1 METALADVRVLD
13 FTHYTAGP
21 YCTKLLADYGAD
33 VIKLEPLQG
42 EPARRL
48 GPFPQDQ
55 PDPEKS
61 GIFLHLNTNKRGIV
75 LNLKH
80 ERGREIALRIA
91 GQVDLVVES
100 FRPGV
105 MDSLGLGYES
115 LKAVNPDVV
124 LTSISNFG
132 QTGPY
137 RDYKGSEIIF
147 YGLGGEMYSTGL
159 PDREPVKLGGKVG
172 LYQAGTIAA
181 VATMG
186 AFFAARYQ
194 GIGQHVDVSIMET
207 QAGSQDR
214 RMPALVGYAYAG
226 VLTKRTVPGTTH
238 YPQGVYPCADG
249 YYDFASPV
257 GRFQS
262 FRAMLGYP
270 EFMEDPRW
278 HGPNGPTDP
287 ELREEFDAHF
297 LGWCMEHTKR
307 ELWEVA
313 QAHRIISGPLNTM
326 EDVAQDPVFEE
337 RGCFRETTLRDGS
350 PLKMLARPFIMSGT
364 PWRVDRPAPKLGQHT
379 VEVLS
384 DLGYTPED
392 VDALRDEGVI

>member
-1 METALADVRVLD
+1 MA
-13 FTHYTAGP
+13 
-21 YCTKLLADYGAD
+21 
-33 VIKLEPLQG
+33 
-42 EPARRL
+42 
-48 GPFPQDQ
+48 
-55 PDPEKS
+55 
-61 GIFLHLNTNKRGIV
+61 
-75 LNLKH
+75 
-80 ERGREIALRIA
+80 
-91 GQVDLVVES
+91 
-100 FRPGV
+100 
-105 MDSLGLGYES
+105 SLGLDYDS
-115 LKAVNPDVV
+115 LKSVNPNIV

-147 YGLGGEMYSTGL
+147 YGMGGEMFSTGL

-270 EFMEDPRW
+270 GFMQDPRW
-278 HGPNGPTDP
+278 YGPDGPTDP

-297 LGWCMEHTKR
+297 LGWCMDHTKR
-307 ELWEVA
+307 ELWKVA
-313 QAHRIISGPLNTM
+313 QAHRIVSGPLNTI

-337 RGCFRETTLRDGS
+337 RGCFSETTLPDGT
-350 PLKMLARPFIMSGT
+350 PLKTLARPFIMSGT
-364 PWRVDRPAPKLGQHT
+364 PWRLQRPAPKLAQHT
-379 VEVLS
+379 KEVLS
-384 DLGYTPED
+384 ELGYTTAD
-392 VDALRDEGVI
+392 IQSLRSGGVF

>member
-33 VIKLEPLQG
+33 VIKVEPLQG
-42 EPARRL
+42 EPARGL
-48 GPFPQDQ
+48 GPFPQDR

-61 GIFLHLNTNKRGIV
+61 GFFLHLNTNKRGIA

-80 ERGREIALRIA
+80 PHGRDIALQLA
-91 GQVDLVVES
+91 QQVDLVVES

-105 MDSLGLGYES
+105 MASLGLHYDA
-115 LKAVNPDVV
+115 LKSVNPNVV

-147 YGLGGEMYSTGL
+147 YGMGGEMFSTGL

-172 LYQAGTIAA
+172 LYQAGAIAA

-186 AFFAARYQ
+186 AFFGARYQ
-194 GIGQHVDVSIMET
+194 GVGQHVDVSITET

-226 VLTKRTVPGTTH
+226 MLTKRTVPGTTH
-238 YPQGVYPCADG
+238 YPQGVYPCQDG

-262 FRAMLGYP
+262 IRAMLGYP
-270 EFMEDPRW
+270 DFMEDPRW
-278 HGPNGPTDP
+278 HGPDGPTDP
-287 ELREEFDAHF
+287 DLREEFAAYF
-297 LGWCMEHTKR
+297 LGWSMDHTKQD
-307 ELWEVA
+307 LWRVA
-313 QAHRIISGPLNTM
+313 QAHRIVSGPLNTI
-326 EDVAQDPVFEE
+326 EDLAGDPVFEE
-337 RGCFRETTLRDGS
+337 RGCFSQTTLVDGNS
-350 PLKMLARPFIMSGT
+350 VRTLARPFIMSGT
-364 PWRVDRPAPKLGQHT
+364 PWRIERPAPKLGQHT
-379 VEVLS
+379 EEVLS
-384 DLGYTPED
+384 SLGYTEAD
-392 VDALRDEGVI
+392 IESLRSEGVV